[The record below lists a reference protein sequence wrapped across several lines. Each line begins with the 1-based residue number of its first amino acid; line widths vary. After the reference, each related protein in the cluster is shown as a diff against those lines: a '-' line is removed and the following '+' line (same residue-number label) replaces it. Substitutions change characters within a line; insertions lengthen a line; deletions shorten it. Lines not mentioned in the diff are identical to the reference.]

1 MRTKPNRMY
10 HSVWDK
16 YGAILAASG
25 HWITCRFD
33 GEKGTN
39 CYEVNAPYI
48 RTFISEEHPKPEWNT
63 RRGTNNEYN

>member
-1 MRTKPNRMY
+1 MRTKPNRVY
-10 HSVWDK
+10 HIWADK
-16 YGAILAASG
+16 YGDILAANDD
-25 HWITCRFD
+25 WITCRFD

-39 CYEVNAPYI
+39 CYEVDAPYI